1 MLIQLKV
8 EVVASRR
15 LPSRFSLSA
24 DGNTRG
30 TRVFCRRMLQLV
42 VVSSVANFQRGASFL
57 HPPSP
62 VSSPILFHC
71 FSSIFSFFFASSFSR
86 TTCRS
91 ARIPPTSGLIHSYLR
106 YSCRIRKR
114 GPIKVSNRVPL
125 QSLRDN
131 SFLSFF

>member
-15 LPSRFSLSA
+15 FPSRFSLSA

-42 VVSSVANFQRGASFL
+42 VVSSVANFQRGTSFL

-62 VSSPILFHC
+62 VSSPIFFHC
-71 FSSIFSFFFASSFSR
+71 FSSIFFFFFTSSFSR

-91 ARIPPTSGLIHSYLR
+91 ARIPPTFGLIHSYLR

-131 SFLSFF
+131 SFLSFL